1 MEIDTIIETLKK
13 CELFNHLAEDELH
26 SIAKMGKI
34 EAYNTGDEL
43 FQQGHAGNKLYI
55 LSEGHISLYRKMHL
69 GKGREGIAT
78 VYEAKKRPYRR
89 LLGGWSALI
98 GEPHVQMCTAR
109 CNSPS
114 KVISIPTEDLKR
126 IPRSA
131 YGYWKRWYYCSG
143 IGWKAPIPRSKPC
156 KLANC
161 GVGVSVSLM
170 F

>member
-13 CELFNHLAEDELH
+13 CELFNHLSKDELH
-26 SIAKMGKI
+26 SIAKMGKV

-43 FQQGHAGNKLYI
+43 FQQGYAGNKLYI

-78 VYEAKKRPYRR
+78 VYEAKERPYRR

-114 KVISIPTEDLKR
+114 KVISIPPEDLRLFLEKDYEIRVR
-126 IPRSA
+126 ILEKLVLLLKDRLESSYSA
-131 YGYWKRWYYCSG
+131 MET
-143 IGWKAPIPRSKPC
+143 
-156 KLANC
+156 L
-161 GVGVSVSLM
+161 
-170 F
+170 

>member
-114 KVISIPTEDLKR
+114 KVISIPTEDLRLFLEKDPEIRVR
-126 IPRSA
+126 ILETLVLLLRDRLESSYSA
-131 YGYWKRWYYCSG
+131 
-143 IGWKAPIPRSKPC
+143 
-156 KLANC
+156 LET
-161 GVGVSVSLM
+161 L
-170 F
+170 